1 MCENRDT
8 AGAART
14 GLTPISE
21 HLPKKERLDFIATRR
36 KTCINAGWCPAHM
49 KTLGFSSN
57 LSSVCVYD
65 EKGCTRVSGTA
76 PCMNLPSP
84 PPAESSSSSS
94 ACECKNGTRDSRVAV
109 CMTGALRSFTE
120 RPVYSSIAANLL
132 HPLRCADL
140 FAVIS
145 LLDSG
150 VLTNVKAANSS

>member
-1 MCENRDT
+1 
-8 AGAART
+8 
-14 GLTPISE
+14 
-21 HLPKKERLDFIATRR
+21 
-36 KTCINAGWCPAHM
+36 M
-49 KTLGFSSN
+49 KTLAALGFSSN

-94 ACECKNGTRDSRVAV
+94 AACECQNGTRDSRVAV